1 MWDVQYKIA
10 CPGLT
15 HTMTLQEFGSF
26 YPIFIFFYAFY
37 LEITSSLQKS
47 GKNKD
52 SSHTEWSMGMLSEHQ
67 AAKVPGLW
75 HRGQPATHCCK

>member
-52 SSHTEWSMGMLSEHQ
+52 SSHTE
-67 AAKVPGLW
+67 
-75 HRGQPATHCCK
+75 